1 HPDRVGALPAST
13 PMTRT
18 ARVTQHAAPSAATP
32 PPPAPG
38 RSHPTATEPGP
49 PDPAN
54 ARGPVSPHAHE
65 PYGTRRTSHAATAP
79 QAPHTPSSTTPSS
92 PGPASPHPSR
102 RSARAAHPPATTRST
117 PRQAHRTR
125 PATNRPPRPAHHA
138 TTPPQPSDQESQSR
152 SEEHTSELQSRE
164 NLVCRLLLEKKN
176 TRGDEGR

>member
-1 HPDRVGALPAST
+1 MVAGRRSRTGLGLVMSQAEIPTSRLLRSGHTPDHLPRSYPIGGTNDKYVIRGLAPLAPDRVGALPAST
-13 PMTRT
+13 PMAGT

-92 PGPASPHPSR
+92 PGPA
-102 RSARAAHPPATTRST
+102 
-117 PRQAHRTR
+117 
-125 PATNRPPRPAHHA
+125 
-138 TTPPQPSDQESQSR
+138 
-152 SEEHTSELQSRE
+152 
-164 NLVCRLLLEKKN
+164 
-176 TRGDEGR
+176 